1 MIDYIKEN
9 CELPP
14 LEKPL
19 YDEDSDTWDL
29 YFEEKDNHNHWV
41 LNETELISLPFET
54 KEEAEDVFQ
63 QSMDVHHEQIKAE
76 AERKAAKKNS

>member
-29 YFEEKDNHNHWV
+29 YFEEKDNHKHWV

-54 KEEAEDVFQ
+54 KEEADDMFQ
-63 QSMDVHHEQIKAE
+63 QSMEIHHCG
-76 AERKAAKKNS
+76 